1 MRITFKN
8 IHFAYHK
15 KPVLKGL
22 SGYIEPGGFYAVIG
36 PNGCGKS
43 TFIKCLNNLLHPQKG
58 EILIHNT
65 SIQKY
70 KSQQL
75 ARTIGYVAQSSN
87 MLFPL
92 DVYSTVMLGRR
103 PHVGWLPGVNDR
115 KIVMQVIEKLGLQH
129 KTLTYLNELSGGEQQ
144 RVHIAR
150 ALAQQPAILM
160 LDEPTSSLDLK
171 YQMEVMKILK
181 EVSQQGITVVASIHD
196 LNLALRFA
204 THFILM
210 KEGRI
215 IEQGEKDL
223 VTEENVHRIYDTKMR
238 KITENESFYFHPC

>member
-1 MRITFKN
+1 MSIIYKDL
-8 IHFAYHK
+8 HFAYHK
-15 KPVLKGL
+15 TEVLKGL
-22 SGYIEPGGFYAVIG
+22 SGQIDAGGFYAVIG

-43 TFIKCLNNLLHPQKG
+43 TFIKCLTNILHPQKG
-58 EILIHNT
+58 EILINNRP
-65 SIQKY
+65 IQKY
-70 KSQQL
+70 KTRQL
-75 ARTIGYVAQSSN
+75 ARTIGYVSQSSN

-103 PHVGWLPGVNDR
+103 PHVGWLPGLNDR
-115 KIVMQVIEKLGLQH
+115 AIVMRVIGEMGLQH
-129 KTLTYLNELSGGEQQ
+129 KSMTYLNEMSGGEQQ

-150 ALAQQPAILM
+150 ALAQQPSILM

-181 EVSQQGITVVASIHD
+181 AVSHQGITIVAAIHD

-210 KEGRI
+210 KEGKI
-215 IEQGEKDL
+215 IKQGEKEVL
-223 VTEENVHRIYDTKMR
+223 TEENLYQLYDTKVRQMAEDET
-238 KITENESFYFHPC
+238 IYFQPC

>member
-1 MRITFKN
+1 MSITFNN

-15 KPVLKGL
+15 KNVLKDLTGAV
-22 SGYIEPGGFYAVIG
+22 EPGGFNAIIG

-43 TFIKCLNNLLHPQKG
+43 TFIKCLNNILHPQAG
-58 EILIHNT
+58 EIRIHNT
-65 SIQKY
+65 SIQKF
-70 KSQQL
+70 KPRQL
-75 ARTIGYVAQSSN
+75 ARTIGYVAQSSS

-103 PHVGWLPGVNDR
+103 PHVGWLPGAEDR
-115 KIVMQVIEKLGLQH
+115 KIVLRIIEKLGLQH

-150 ALAQQPAILM
+150 ALAQQPSILM

-181 EVSQQGITVVASIHD
+181 EVSQQGITIVASMHD

-215 IEQGEKDL
+215 IDQVENKMI
-223 VTEENVHRIYDTKMR
+223 TEEHIHQLYETQMRRIK
-238 KITENESFYFHPC
+238 ENETVYFHPS

>member
-1 MRITFKN
+1 MSILYKDLR
-8 IHFAYHK
+8 FAYHK
-15 KPVLKGL
+15 SEVLKGL
-22 SGYIEPGGFYAVIG
+22 SGQINSGGFYAVIG

-43 TFIKCLNNLLHPQKG
+43 TFIKCLNNILHPQKG
-58 EILIHNT
+58 EIRINNRP
-65 SIQKY
+65 IQKY
-70 KSQQL
+70 KARQLSQV
-75 ARTIGYVAQSSN
+75 IGYVEQSSR

-103 PHVGWLPGVNDR
+103 PYVGWLPGARDR
-115 KIVMQVIEKLGLQH
+115 ETVLQVIEDMGLNQ
-129 KTLTYLNELSGGEQQ
+129 KTTTHLNELSGGEQQ

-150 ALAQQPAILM
+150 ALAQQPSILL

-181 EVSQQGITVVASIHD
+181 KISQQGITIVAAIHD

-210 KEGRI
+210 KEGKI
-215 IEQGEKDL
+215 IEQGEKEVL
-223 VTEENVHRIYDTKMR
+223 TEENIHRLYDTR
-238 KITENESFYFHPC
+238 VRQITENENIYFHPC